1 MATFVSN
8 SALAVPLA
16 QKTSGE
22 VGMKQLLTRSDIP
35 SHNSGNGSLP
45 FRGAIAISS
54 ATVVMTVL
62 TAVECHGYLAL
73 VHPDATLASL
83 LLFAAIYWLWWG
95 VLAIAMWGL
104 GQRWPSTLS
113 CTAPALMI
121 HSIAA
126 CLLGVAHLALLQ
138 QYVNYAAKHW
148 GDPGAPPLDYLTV
161 VRFGFELLLYAF
173 LFGISGFLHA
183 QSQSQKSA
191 LRSLELEKQLSQA
204 QLATLQ
210 MQMEPHFLFNTLNAV
225 TTLVELKR
233 NDEASETLAHLNT
246 ILRKTLQRNIPE
258 KIPFAQELQ
267 IVESYLAIQQVR
279 FADRLHVKIET
290 TPEALE
296 GLVPC
301 FLLQPIVEN
310 AIRHGISRLEGDGL
324 LETSVERIGDT
335 LRLRVRDNGP
345 GLVGASANTGHGIGI
360 KNTRDRL
367 SYFYPDAYDF
377 AAIEPEHGGYEV
389 TIQIPYE
396 RQPA

>member
-1 MATFVSN
+1 
-8 SALAVPLA
+8 
-16 QKTSGE
+16 
-22 VGMKQLLTRSDIP
+22 MKQLLTRSNIP
-35 SHNSGNGSLP
+35 SHTSGTSSLP
-45 FRGAIAISS
+45 FRGAAVIFASTI
-54 ATVVMTVL
+54 VMTVL

-73 VHPDATLASL
+73 IHPDATLASL
-83 LLFAAIYWLWWG
+83 LLFASIYWLWWG
-95 VLAIAMWGL
+95 VLAIAMWAL

-113 CTAPALMI
+113 CTASALML

-126 CLLGVAHLALLQ
+126 CLLGVTHLVLLQ
-138 QYVNYAAKHW
+138 RYVNYAAKYW
-148 GDPGAPPLDYLTV
+148 GDPTAPPLDYLTV
-161 VRFGFELLLYAF
+161 VRFGFEFLLYAF
-173 LFGISGFLHA
+173 LFGISGFLHI
-183 QSQSQKSA
+183 QSQSQKNA

-233 NDEASETLAHLNT
+233 NEEASETLAHLNT
-246 ILRKTLQRNIPE
+246 ILRKTLQRNVPE

-310 AIRHGISRLEGDGL
+310 AIRHGISRVEGYGL

-345 GLVGASANTGHGIGI
+345 GLNGSSTNTGHGIGI

-377 AAIEPEHGGYEV
+377 AAIEPERGGYEV

>member
-1 MATFVSN
+1 MVTFASN

-22 VGMKQLLTRSDIP
+22 VGMKQLLTHSNIP
-35 SHNSGNGSLP
+35 SHTSGTGSLP

-54 ATVVMTVL
+54 ATVVMTFL
-62 TAVECHGYLAL
+62 TAAECHGYLAL
-73 VHPDATLASL
+73 IHPDATLASL
-83 LLFAAIYWLWWG
+83 LLFAAIFWLWWG
-95 VLAIAMWGL
+95 VLAIAMWAL

-113 CTAPALMI
+113 CTAPSLMI
-121 HSIAA
+121 HSIVA
-126 CLLGVAHLALLQ
+126 CLLGIAHLALLQ
-138 QYVNYAAKHW
+138 RYVNFAAKHW
-148 GDPGAPPLDYLTV
+148 GDPGAAPLDYLTV
-161 VRFGFELLLYAF
+161 MRFGFELLLYTF
-173 LFGISGFLHA
+173 LFGISSLLYM
-183 QSQSQKSA
+183 QSQSQKNA

-204 QLATLQ
+204 QLKALQ

-225 TTLVELKR
+225 TTLVELNR
-233 NDEASETLAHLNT
+233 NDEASQTLAHLNT
-246 ILRKTLQRNIPE
+246 ILRKTLQRNVPE

-267 IVESYLAIQQVR
+267 VVESYLAIQQVR

-324 LETSVERIGDT
+324 LETSVERIGDI

-345 GLVGASANTGHGIGI
+345 GLNGSSSNGGHGIGI
-360 KNTRDRL
+360 QNTRDRL
-367 SYFYPDAYDF
+367 SYFYPGAYDF
-377 AAIEPEHGGYEV
+377 AAIEPERGGYEV

>member
-1 MATFVSN
+1 
-8 SALAVPLA
+8 
-16 QKTSGE
+16 
-22 VGMKQLLTRSDIP
+22 MKQLLSPGNIP
-35 SHNSGNGSLP
+35 SHTSKTGSLP

-73 VHPDATLASL
+73 VHPDATMASL
-83 LLFAAIYWLWWG
+83 LLFASIYWLWWG
-95 VLAIAMWGL
+95 VLAIGMWAL

-113 CTAPALMI
+113 CTAPALML

-126 CLLGVAHLALLQ
+126 CLLGVTHLVLLQ
-138 QYVNYAAKHW
+138 RYVNYSAKFW

-173 LFGISGFLHA
+173 LFGISGFLHV
-183 QSQSQKSA
+183 QSQSQKNA

-246 ILRKTLQRNIPE
+246 ILRKTLQRNVPE

-310 AIRHGISRLEGDGL
+310 AIRHGIARLEGDGL

-345 GLVGASANTGHGIGI
+345 GLDGASANTGHGIGI

-377 AAIEPEHGGYEV
+377 AAIEPERGGYEV

>member
-1 MATFVSN
+1 
-8 SALAVPLA
+8 
-16 QKTSGE
+16 
-22 VGMKQLLTRSDIP
+22 MKQLLTRSNI
-35 SHNSGNGSLP
+35 SFHTSGTGSLP

-83 LLFAAIYWLWWG
+83 LLFASIYWLWWG
-95 VLAIAMWGL
+95 VLAIAMWAL

-113 CTAPALMI
+113 CTASALML

-126 CLLGVAHLALLQ
+126 CLLGVTHLVLLQ
-138 QYVNYAAKHW
+138 RYVNYAAKYW
-148 GDPGAPPLDYLTV
+148 GDPSAPPLDYLTV

-173 LFGISGFLHA
+173 LFGISGFLYV
-183 QSQSQKSA
+183 QSQSQKNA

-246 ILRKTLQRNIPE
+246 ILRKTLQRNAPE

-279 FADRLHVKIET
+279 FADRLHIKIET
-290 TPEALE
+290 TPDALE

-301 FLLQPIVEN
+301 FILQPIVEN

-345 GLVGASANTGHGIGI
+345 GLDGALANPGHGIGI

-367 SYFYPDAYDF
+367 SYFYPDAYHF
-377 AAIEPEHGGYEV
+377 TAIEPERGGYEV

-396 RQPA
+396 RQPTYEHQRA

>member
-1 MATFVSN
+1 
-8 SALAVPLA
+8 
-16 QKTSGE
+16 
-22 VGMKQLLTRSDIP
+22 MKQLLALGNAP
-35 SHNSGNGSLP
+35 SHASKTDSLP

-54 ATVVMTVL
+54 ATVVMTFL

-73 VHPDATLASL
+73 IHPDATLASL
-83 LLFAAIYWLWWG
+83 LLFASIYWLWWG

-104 GQRWPSTLS
+104 GQRWPATLS
-113 CTAPALMI
+113 CTASTLMT

-126 CLLGVAHLALLQ
+126 CLLGVTHLVLLQ
-138 QYVNYAAKHW
+138 RYVNYAAKHW
-148 GDPGAPPLDYLTV
+148 GDPTAPPLDYLTV
-161 VRFGFELLLYAF
+161 VRFGFEFLLYAF
-173 LFGISGFLHA
+173 LFGISGFFRV
-183 QSQSQKSA
+183 QSQSQKNA

-225 TTLVELKR
+225 TTLVELRR
-233 NDEASETLAHLNT
+233 NEEASETLGHLNT
-246 ILRKTLQRNIPE
+246 ILRKTLQRNVPE

-310 AIRHGISRLEGDGL
+310 AIRHGISRLEGDGV

-345 GLVGASANTGHGIGI
+345 GLQGSSNNSGHGIGI
-360 KNTRDRL
+360 QNTRDRL
-367 SYFYPDAYDF
+367 SYFYPNAYDF
-377 AAIEPEHGGYEV
+377 AAIEPERGGYEV

-396 RQPA
+396 RQTA

>member
-1 MATFVSN
+1 
-8 SALAVPLA
+8 
-16 QKTSGE
+16 
-22 VGMKQLLTRSDIP
+22 MKQLLTRSNI
-35 SHNSGNGSLP
+35 SFHTSGTGSLP

-83 LLFAAIYWLWWG
+83 LLFASIYWLWWG
-95 VLAIAMWGL
+95 VLAIAMWAL

-113 CTAPALMI
+113 CTASALML

-126 CLLGVAHLALLQ
+126 CLLGVTHLVLLQ
-138 QYVNYAAKHW
+138 RYVNYAAKYW
-148 GDPGAPPLDYLTV
+148 GDPSAPPLDYLTI

-173 LFGISGFLHA
+173 LFGISGFLYV
-183 QSQSQKSA
+183 QSQSQKNA

-225 TTLVELKR
+225 TTLVELNR

-246 ILRKTLQRNIPE
+246 ILRKTLQRNAPE

-279 FADRLHVKIET
+279 FADRLHIKIET
-290 TPEALE
+290 TPDALE

-301 FLLQPIVEN
+301 FILQPIVEN

-345 GLVGASANTGHGIGI
+345 GLDGALANPGHGIGI

-367 SYFYPDAYDF
+367 SYFYPDAYHF
-377 AAIEPEHGGYEV
+377 TAIEPERGGYEV

-396 RQPA
+396 RQPNYEHQRA

>member
-1 MATFVSN
+1 
-8 SALAVPLA
+8 
-16 QKTSGE
+16 
-22 VGMKQLLTRSDIP
+22 MKQLLTRSNIP
-35 SHNSGNGSLP
+35 SHTSGTSSLP
-45 FRGAIAISS
+45 FRGAAVIFASTI
-54 ATVVMTVL
+54 VMTVL

-73 VHPDATLASL
+73 IHPDATLASL
-83 LLFAAIYWLWWG
+83 LLFASIYWLWWG
-95 VLAIAMWGL
+95 VLAIAMWAL

-113 CTAPALMI
+113 CTASALML

-126 CLLGVAHLALLQ
+126 CLLGVTHLVLLQ
-138 QYVNYAAKHW
+138 RYVNYAAKYW
-148 GDPGAPPLDYLTV
+148 GDPNAPPLDYLTV
-161 VRFGFELLLYAF
+161 VRFGFEFLLYAF
-173 LFGISGFLHA
+173 LFGISGFLHI
-183 QSQSQKSA
+183 QSQSQKNA

-233 NDEASETLAHLNT
+233 NEEASETLAHLNT
-246 ILRKTLQRNIPE
+246 ILRKTLQRNVPE

-310 AIRHGISRLEGDGL
+310 AIRHGISRVEGYGL

-345 GLVGASANTGHGIGI
+345 GLNGSSTNTGHGIGI

-377 AAIEPEHGGYEV
+377 AAIEPERGGYEV

>member
-1 MATFVSN
+1 MDQPLKHTVNPLPFKSQMA
-8 SALAVPLA
+8 
-16 QKTSGE
+16 
-22 VGMKQLLTRSDIP
+22 
-35 SHNSGNGSLP
+35 SLP
-45 FRGAIAISS
+45 FRGAIVIFAS
-54 ATVVMTVL
+54 TVVMTFI

-95 VLAIAMWGL
+95 ILAIAMWGL
-104 GQRWPSTLS
+104 GLRWPSTLS
-113 CTAPALMI
+113 CTTSALMI

-126 CLLGVAHLALLQ
+126 CLLGITHLDMLQ
-138 QYVNYAAKHW
+138 RYCNYAAKHW
-148 GDPGAPPLDYLTV
+148 GDPGAAPLDYLTV
-161 VRFGFELLLYAF
+161 MRFGLELLLYAF
-173 LFGISGFLHA
+173 LFGISGLLHV
-183 QSQSQKSA
+183 QSQSQKNA

-204 QLATLQ
+204 QLKALQ

-246 ILRKTLQRNIPE
+246 ILRKTLQRNVPE

-267 IVESYLAIQQVR
+267 VVESYLAIQQVR
-279 FADRLHVKIET
+279 FADRLRVKIET
-290 TPEALE
+290 TPDALE

-310 AIRHGISRLEGDGL
+310 AIRHGISRLDGNGL
-324 LETSVERIGDT
+324 LETSVERVGDM

-345 GLVGASANTGHGIGI
+345 GLTGSSSSGHGIGMQ
-360 KNTRDRL
+360 NTRDRL
-367 SYFYPDAYDF
+367 SYFYPGAYDF
-377 AAIEPEHGGYEV
+377 AAIEPERGGYEV

-396 RQPA
+396 RRVA

>member
-1 MATFVSN
+1 MSAEKLPVRSMMMDHTNTPYSN
-8 SALAVPLA
+8 
-16 QKTSGE
+16 TSGI
-22 VGMKQLLTRSDIP
+22 R
-35 SHNSGNGSLP
+35 SLP
-45 FRGAIAISS
+45 FRGAVAMFAAS
-54 ATVVMTVL
+54 VVMTFL

-73 VHPDATLASL
+73 IHPDPSVGTLL
-83 LLFAAIYWLWWG
+83 IYAAAYWLWWG
-95 VLAIAMWGL
+95 IIAIALWSL

-113 CTAPALMI
+113 CTVGTLMT
-121 HSIAA
+121 HTMVA

-138 QYVNYAAKHW
+138 QYANSTAAYW
-148 GDPGAPPLDYLTV
+148 FPQGGPVAPPADYMTV
-161 VRFGFELLLYAF
+161 MRFGFELLLYGF
-173 LFGISGFLHA
+173 VLGISSLLHVQA
-183 QSQSQKSA
+183 RSQRNEV
-191 LRSLELEKQLSQA
+191 RSLELEKQLSQA
-204 QLATLQ
+204 QLKALQ

-233 NDEASETLAHLNT
+233 NEEASETLAHLNT
-246 ILRKTLQRNIPE
+246 ILRKTLQRDVPE

-267 IVESYLAIQQVR
+267 VVESYLAIQQVR

-310 AIRHGISRLEGDGL
+310 AIRHGISRVEGEGL

-345 GLVGASANTGHGIGI
+345 GLTGSPTIGGHGIGI

-367 SYFYPDAYDF
+367 SYFYPGAFDF
-377 AAIEPEHGGYEV
+377 AAIEPERGGYEV